1 MNTLP
6 RAITAQILNDNETY
20 TVLRTHWSAL
30 MQSDR
35 KHELTA
41 AHHLL
46 YLVLLGKDWRKA
58 FTPPTNRRKL
68 ENGAFE
74 GWVLFRA
81 LGSIHSVVASPHLLA
96 PFDGIV
102 TPQILQRIRDLLPSL
117 SPYRCKPEDF
127 SFEAYDVPEAML
139 AKATGKEPRC
149 A

>member
-1 MNTLP
+1 
-6 RAITAQILNDNETY
+6 LNDNETY
-20 TVLRTHWSAL
+20 TALRAHWSAL

-41 AHHLL
+41 SHHLL

-58 FTPPTNRRKL
+58 FTPPTNRCKL

-81 LGSIHSVVASPHLLA
+81 LGLIHSAVTPPQLLA

-102 TPQILQRIRDLLPSL
+102 TPQTLQRIRELLPLL

-127 SFEAYDVPEAML
+127 AGEAFPFEAYDVPKTML
-139 AKATGKEPRC
+139 ARAANKEPRR